1 MSGMIPICSK
11 TPNYLSLLKKA
22 GLENYLFDSPESLLN
37 ILRKIRGLSASVDLQ
52 SQWNHA
58 SQYVS
63 SHFSARAQCHEYLR
77 IIDSFSGS
85 NLTLGRAPRR
95 AFKFYNPPVAPIK
108 LRFYWRQQF
117 AKLRQIFGKNKT

>member
-63 SHFSARAQCHEYLR
+63 SHFSAHAQCHEYLQ

-95 AFKFYNPPVAPIK
+95 ALKFYNPLVAPIK